1 MRIVGRSGLSTH
13 KFAVGD
19 SVRYTSGTV
28 GRPGDDGDYKVVR
41 LLPAEGEEQRYR
53 IKSANEA
60 HERVAL
66 ESQLDRRA

>member
-1 MRIVGRSGLSTH
+1 MSAH

-19 SVRYTSGTV
+19 SVRYSSGTV
-28 GRPGDDGDYKVVR
+28 GRPGDGGDYKIIR
-41 LLPAEGEEQRYR
+41 LLPAEGEERRYR
-53 IKSANEA
+53 IKSANET

>member
-1 MRIVGRSGLSTH
+1 MSTH
-13 KFAVGD
+13 KYAIGE

-28 GRPGDDGDYKVVR
+28 GRPGDGGDYKVVR
-41 LLPAEGEEQRYR
+41 LLPPEGGEGRYR
-53 IKSANEA
+53 IKSVNEA